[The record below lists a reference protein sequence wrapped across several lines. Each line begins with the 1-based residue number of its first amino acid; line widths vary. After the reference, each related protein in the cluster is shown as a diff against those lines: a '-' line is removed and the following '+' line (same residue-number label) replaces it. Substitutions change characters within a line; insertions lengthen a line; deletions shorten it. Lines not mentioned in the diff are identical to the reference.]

1 MKTSI
6 LIACTALATL
16 SVARPADAQL
26 DRLARAAGGAVA
38 ARAPISPAK
47 ETEIGRGIAS
57 TVAGRYHVVQD
68 PALVAYVNLVGQV
81 VARQSP
87 RAGEVTFRFNVLDSD
102 DVNAFAAP
110 GGYIFVTR
118 GALAQMQSEAELAGV
133 LGHEVGHVDA
143 KHILEKIQR
152 ADMVRGARQEADLKG
167 PLLDQ
172 VADLGAGMIFSGF
185 DRREEME
192 ADSLGQV
199 YAAAA
204 GYRTTGLVGFL
215 TRLHQAQEGQ
225 AAAGAGLRAR
235 LARTHPDLAL
245 RLAALQRQATTEQLD
260 PSAGEVLADRF
271 RANVHMTS
279 SSAPPAA
286 ARH

>member
-1 MKTSI
+1 
-6 LIACTALATL
+6 
-16 SVARPADAQL
+16 
-26 DRLARAAGGAVA
+26 
-38 ARAPISPAK
+38 
-47 ETEIGRGIAS
+47 
-57 TVAGRYHVVQD
+57 
-68 PALVAYVNLVGQV
+68 V

-87 RAGEVTFRFNVLDSD
+87 RAGEINFRFNVLDSD

-204 GYRTTGLVGFL
+204 GYRTNALVGFL
-215 TRLHQAQEGQ
+215 TRLHTAQQAQTP
-225 AAAGAGLRAR
+225 ASAGLRTR
-235 LARTHPDLAL
+235 LARTHPDLEL
-245 RLAALQRQATTEQLD
+245 RLAALQRQAVTEKLD
-260 PSAGEVLADRF
+260 ANAGEVLADRF
-271 RANVHMTS
+271 RARVRL
-279 SSAPPAA
+279 APAA
-286 ARH
+286 APARH

>member
-1 MKTSI
+1 MKTRI
-6 LIACTALATL
+6 LALAAGLTL
-16 SVARPADAQL
+16 AAALPAAGQL
-26 DRLARAAGGAVA
+26 GGRLARAAGGAAV
-38 ARAPISPAK
+38 ARAPISAAK

-57 TVAGRYHVVQD
+57 TVAGRYHVVD
-68 PALVAYVNLVGQV
+68 NPELVAYVNMVGQV

-87 RAGEVTFRFNVLDSD
+87 RAGEITFRFNVLDSE

-118 GALAQMQSEAELAGV
+118 GALAQMRSEAELAGV

-143 KHILEKIQR
+143 RHILEKIQR
-152 ADMVRGARQEADLKG
+152 ADMVRGARQEADLNG

-204 GYRTTGLVGFL
+204 GYRTNALVGFL
-215 TRLHQAQEGQ
+215 TRLHTVQQAQTP
-225 AAAGAGLRAR
+225 AAAGLRTR
-235 LARTHPDLAL
+235 LSRTHPDLEL
-245 RLAALQRQATTEQLD
+245 RLAALQRQAVAEKLD
-260 PSAGEVLADRF
+260 PNAGEELAVRF
-271 RANVHMTS
+271 VSTVRMS
-279 SSAPPAA
+279 PPAPP
-286 ARH
+286 RH

>member
-1 MKTSI
+1 MKTRIVLLAVLAS
-6 LIACTALATL
+6 TAISSAA
-16 SVARPADAQL
+16 SAQIS
-26 DRLARAAGGAVA
+26 DRIARAAGAAVA
-38 ARAPISPAK
+38 ARAPIGPDK
-47 ETEIGRGIAS
+47 EVEIGRGIAS
-57 TVAGRYHVVQD
+57 TVAGRYKVVGD
-68 PALVAYVNLVGQV
+68 TALVAYVDLVGQV

-87 RAGEVTFRFNVLDSD
+87 RAGELTFRFNVLDSD

-133 LGHEVGHVDA
+133 LAHEVGHVVA

-152 ADMVRGARQEADLKG
+152 SDMLRGMRQEADLKG
-167 PLLDQ
+167 SLLNQ
-172 VADLGAGMIFSGF
+172 VADAGAGMVFTGF

-215 TRLHQAQEGQ
+215 ARLQQEQQGQ
-225 AAAGAGLRAR
+225 APANAGMRAR
-235 LARTHPDLAL
+235 LARTHPDLDV
-245 RLAALQRQATTEQLD
+245 RIAALQREATAEKLD
-260 PSAGEVLADRF
+260 ANAGEVLAERF
-271 RANVHMTS
+271 RANVHL
-279 SSAPPAA
+279 APPAA
-286 ARH
+286 PPARPRH